1 MSSWANRG
9 IPRRRDL
16 TQIPEPFR
24 PVIIPR
30 VDQPQVVLSE
40 TFIQSEIKKQNEVI
54 YPVESDWKSSAF
66 SGYNS
71 ASAKT
76 FNVRPSINAKELI
89 HNEKTYVFVILR
101 NIQHASDN
109 ELWLSCYHSIRQFY
123 TNQIIIIDDNSAI
136 NTFNGKLVNTEI
148 IQSEY
153 NGAGEIL
160 PYVYFQKN
168 QWADTMIFL
177 HDSMS
182 LHRAFTEDE
191 LDHEV
196 VFHWHFTE
204 TSQDNI
210 KKAIAILSVL
220 HVPDEVIKY
229 AANEKWLGCFG
240 GAMIIDASV
249 IDMLEAKYNISTL
262 TTYIRTRT
270 QRQIIERV
278 IGILLSYEK
287 KVSSNF
293 GDILKF
299 PYAFEPNKLQ
309 TTTHNISQMNYNT
322 AIIKLWRGR

>member
-1 MSSWANRG
+1 MSSWANRS

-16 TQIPEPFR
+16 TQIPEPLR

-30 VDQPQVVLSE
+30 VEQPQVVLSE
-40 TFIQSEIKKQNEVI
+40 TFIQSDIKKQNEII
-54 YPVESDWKSSAF
+54 YPVQSQWKSSAF
-66 SGYNS
+66 SDNS
-71 ASAKT
+71 SGIKAFTIKPA
-76 FNVRPSINAKELI
+76 INAKELI

-101 NIQHASDN
+101 NIQQASDN

-123 TNQIIIIDDNSAI
+123 TNQIVIIDDNSSI

-160 PYVYFQKN
+160 PHVYFQKN
-168 QWADTMIFL
+168 KWADTMIFL

-204 TSQDNI
+204 TNQDMI
-210 KKAIAILSVL
+210 KKTIALLSVL
-220 HVPDEVIKY
+220 HIPDEVIKY
-229 AANEKWLGCFG
+229 ATTEKWLGCFG
-240 GAMIIDASV
+240 GTMIIDAGV
-249 IDMLEAKYNISTL
+249 IDMLESKYNISTL

-270 QRQIIERV
+270 QRQLVERLL
-278 IGILLSYEK
+278 GILLSYEK

-293 GDILKF
+293 GDIKKF
-299 PYAFEPNKLQ
+299 PYAFESHKLQ

-322 AIIKLWRGR
+322 AIIKIWRGR

>member
-66 SGYNS
+66 SSYNS
-71 ASAKT
+71 VSAKT
-76 FNVRPSINAKELI
+76 FNVRPAINAKELI

-101 NIQHASDN
+101 NIQQASDN

-177 HDSMS
+177 HDSMT

-196 VFHWHFTE
+196 VFHWHFIE
-204 TSQDNI
+204 TSQDMI
-210 KKAIAILSVL
+210 KKTIALLNIL
-220 HVPDEVIKY
+220 HVSPEIIEY
-229 AANEKWLGCFG
+229 AASGKWKGCFG
-240 GAMIIDASV
+240 GTMIIDAGV
-249 IDMLEAKYNISTL
+249 IDMLEEKYNISTL

-270 QRQIIERV
+270 QRQLVERL

-299 PYAFEPNKLQ
+299 PYAFEPHKLQ
-309 TTTHNISQMNYNT
+309 ITTHNISQMNYNT